1 MEMTLSPLR
10 RTNQR
15 ASLSRVSGSRMTLG
29 VLTLRT
35 GEQAVNTYSLLRSHL
50 SCLLECRAL
59 IRKGPH

>member
-35 GEQAVNTYSLLRSHL
+35 GEQAVNT
-50 SCLLECRAL
+50 CLEV
-59 IRKGPH
+59 I